1 MENVGGAMENN
12 QEFKHV
18 YMIFAVSMGAIAT
31 CIIKNIPLFYGFF
44 IAVFFSVIV
53 FMKNG
58 FSFTQLM
65 KMILKGVRECFSVY
79 IIVLLMGS
87 IISVWIASGTVP
99 TMIYYGFD
107 YIVHMNYLLACFLI
121 MVMISFAMGTAF
133 GTISTIGIALLGIG
147 KGLSIPEPILLGTLI
162 SGAFIADKISPISA
176 LTNLTIN
183 ITEIKYKDFFKHTLI
198 TLIPTLVISAMIYY
212 VLGRN
217 YTGKV
222 DFLTLGEYQRNIFNT
237 FNISPALLL
246 FPIIM
251 ILLAV
256 IGVKVIP
263 NMTLG
268 LLGGIVIS
276 IFFQKM
282 KINEMIH
289 AIFFG
294 YQSKTGIEALD
305 GILRGGGIIPMIEVI
320 FIIIGAVALNSVF
333 EGTNTIAPMIDKMA
347 LKIKTKGELIAK
359 TCLLS
364 IALTTVTCDQTV
376 GILLPGKFLKTKYK
390 EFKIK
395 KITLARSI
403 ADAGTTIAP
412 LIPWN
417 VNAIIITVITG
428 VGATEYGL
436 YAVLCYISPIITILF
451 GYLFTNEESKEKSIG
466 D

>member
-1 MENVGGAMENN
+1 MENN
-12 QEFKHV
+12 KGFKHI

-31 CIIKNIPLFYGFF
+31 CIIRNIPLFYGFF
-44 IAVFFSVIV
+44 IGVFFSVIV
-53 FMKNG
+53 FMRNG
-58 FSFTQLM
+58 FSFIALM
-65 KMILKGVRECFSVY
+65 KMILKGVKECFSVY

-87 IISVWIASGTVP
+87 IIAVWIASGTVP

-107 YIVHMNYLLACFLI
+107 YIVHMNYLLACFMI

-147 KGLSIPEPILLGTLI
+147 KGLSIPEPILLGTII

-176 LTNLTIN
+176 LVNLTMN
-183 ITEIKYKDFFKHTLI
+183 TTDIKYKDFFKHMLV
-198 TLIPTLVISAMIYY
+198 TLIPTLIISSTIYY
-212 VLGRN
+212 ILGRN
-217 YTGKV
+217 FTGEV
-222 DFLTLGEYQRNIFNT
+222 DLLTLREYQRNIFNT
-237 FNISPALLL
+237 FTISLALLL

-263 NMTLG
+263 NMTFS
-268 LLGGIVIS
+268 LLGGIVIG
-276 IFFQKM
+276 IFFQK
-282 KINEMIH
+282 IEIHEMIH
-289 AIFFG
+289 AILFG
-294 YQSKTGIEALD
+294 YRSRTGIEALD
-305 GILRGGGIIPMIEVI
+305 GILRGGGIVPMIEVI

-347 LKIKTKGELIAK
+347 SKIKTKGALIAR
-359 TCLLS
+359 TCILS

-376 GILLPGKFLKTKYK
+376 GILLPGKFLKRKYK
-390 EFKIK
+390 EFKMK

-428 VGATEYGL
+428 VGATEYGP
-436 YAVLCYISPIITILF
+436 YAVLCYISPLVTILF
-451 GYLFTNEESKEKSIG
+451 GYLFTNRESKEKLVNE
-466 D
+466 